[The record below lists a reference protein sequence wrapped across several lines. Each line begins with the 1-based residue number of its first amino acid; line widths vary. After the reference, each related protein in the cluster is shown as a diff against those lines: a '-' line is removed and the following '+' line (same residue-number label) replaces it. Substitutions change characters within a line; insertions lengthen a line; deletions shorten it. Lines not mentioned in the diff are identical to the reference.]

1 LLDEPFECEAPL
13 LALGALLLADFG
25 FDAFGLAFGL
35 AFALAF
41 VCVFGFAFDDGFATD
56 DFARLGA
63 DRFFALV
70 FV

>member
-1 LLDEPFECEAPL
+1 MLDEPFECEAPL
-13 LALGALLLADFG
+13 VEIGVLAATD
-25 FDAFGLAFGL
+25 
-35 AFALAF
+35 FALAF
-41 VCVFGFAFDDGFATD
+41 AFDVFVAFGRAFALVLAFAFDAGLAGD

>member
-1 LLDEPFECEAPL
+1 LLPEPFECEAPL
-13 LALGALLLADFG
+13 LDLELVALLAAD
-25 FDAFGLAFGL
+25 L
-35 AFALAF
+35 AFAFGRA
-41 VCVFGFAFDDGFATD
+41 FGFAFEAFDLDDAFVAG